1 MPMFPFSVVD
11 KFGLAF
17 FFLSLLVIALLG
29 KAIGVRRK
37 KKIAFRK
44 CDNGDM
50 T

>member
-1 MPMFPFSVVD
+1 MFPFSVVD

-17 FFLSLLVIALLG
+17 FLLSLLVIALLG

-37 KKIAFRK
+37 KIAFRM
-44 CDNGDM
+44 CDNSDM